1 MKIYLKALTLV
12 FVFVFA
18 VFAQK
23 QDETATTSFSKAPY
37 RTGEKLTY
45 SISFS
50 HFTNAA
56 YAELKIV
63 GRAIYFDREG
73 IAISANV
80 QTNESILALFAIN
93 NDYTTYVSPENGK
106 PYRTIITRRENNNP
120 EEVSREYN
128 EPAGSSAIPSRKVE
142 YIGDYDFIS
151 ALYRLRALPLTQGSS
166 FRFTARYDA
175 TPYEVTLNVIEKKL
189 VKTNIGS
196 VNTIVTQLRVNN
208 DKKADSYR
216 IKIYFSDDEN
226 HIPVLITVQLRAGEI
241 RAELASSEL
250 LKEETKPA
258 NPNPTKTPQS
268 ANTSPATTNP
278 TITSTNPTI
287 TNSIPGINQTPI
299 NTDPNVPQRIDTT
312 GVGNP
317 PVNPANPTKTP
328 TVAAT
333 PQPKP
338 FPKEYPF
345 EANEQLNFNI
355 HWQNSQRP
363 VGKVGF
369 QISQRTLFNGKD
381 SLELKAKVDSV
392 LGAITK
398 LFNLNDSL
406 TTYVEPES
414 LLPYRSE
421 TKLQQQ
427 NSKYNQTLTLDQN
440 RGLAQNEKGQR
451 AEIPVGTHDV
461 LSLIYALRIFDLTL
475 NKKTTVAVYIG
486 NRAVILTVIPLRR
499 EVIELGGQSIKA
511 VQLQITT
518 DDPNT
523 TADDNQGDKYN
534 LRLWVSEDL
543 RRLPLRFSAKLSDGT
558 LRADL
563 AIASTK

>member
-1 MKIYLKALTLV
+1 LKIYLKALTLV